1 MSIST
6 CALREEGDRCLPTT
20 RCVDSYFYPR
30 PPRGGRRGSAGDHH
44 PLRNFY
50 PRPPRGG
57 RRCGAACFHLPDM
70 ISIHALREEGDAAGT
85 DGAQDQKHFYPRPPR
100 GGRHISLVYPQKT
113 ALFLST
119 PSARRATS
127 AEAAANRA
135 WQISIHALREE
146 GDNSFQCSQSSR
158 LDFYPRPPRGGR
170 PYVAGYVTKKTYDF
184 YPRPPRGG
192 RLRHSSK
199 LQQDKGYFYPRPPR
213 GGRPSLAFSLLCNRE
228 ISIHALREEGDG
240 CSIDLGHIVDVF
252 LSTPSARRATI
263 SALLIYSSLVFL
275 STPSARRATAE
286 CIRTR
291 L

>member
-1 MSIST
+1 MILPMTESRLWLFLSTPSARRATRAEKAAEAAREISIH
-6 CALREEGDRCLPTT
+6 ALREEGDFSSHMDANRAL
-20 RCVDSYFYPR
+20 
-30 PPRGGRRGSAGDHH
+30 
-44 PLRNFY
+44 NFY

-57 RRCGAACFHLPDM
+57 RRDRHSKFK
-70 ISIHALREEGDAAGT
+70 SITR
-85 DGAQDQKHFYPRPPR
+85 
-100 GGRHISLVYPQKT
+100 
-113 ALFLST
+113 FLST

-146 GDNSFQCSQSSR
+146 GDCPQMPSLCGS
-158 LDFYPRPPRGGR
+158 
-170 PYVAGYVTKKTYDF
+170 A
-184 YPRPPRGG
+184 
-192 RLRHSSK
+192 
-199 LQQDKGYFYPRPPR
+199 YFYPRPPR